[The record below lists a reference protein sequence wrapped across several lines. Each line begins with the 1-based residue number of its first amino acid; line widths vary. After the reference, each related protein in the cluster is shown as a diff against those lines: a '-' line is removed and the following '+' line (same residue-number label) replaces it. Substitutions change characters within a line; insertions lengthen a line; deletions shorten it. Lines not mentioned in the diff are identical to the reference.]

1 MNLSNAVLIIL
12 NAITLVIGQFLWK
25 AGLERKVNPFESFRS
40 IIDLVFSPFIM
51 GGLVLYGLTTILWL
65 FILSRVQISIA
76 YPMQS
81 VAYLI
86 SVFGAYFIFGESLT
100 WMKVLGCLVILVG
113 VAMVSLSTK

>member
-1 MNLSNAVLIIL
+1 MGLTNVVLIMC

-25 AGLERKVNPFESFRS
+25 IGLERKVNPFESMRS
-40 IIDLVFSPFIM
+40 IIELIFSPFIL

-65 FILSRVQISIA
+65 YILSRAPISVA

-86 SVFGAYFIFGESLT
+86 SVFGAYFIFGESLS
-100 WMKVLGCLVILVG
+100 WMKVMGCLVILIG
-113 VAMVSLSTK
+113 VAMVGFSTK